1 MTVFKDFIINI
12 ITLLLSIAISFFT
25 ITLIYLIVSKCFGL
39 IFLWKYA
46 VGIWFIFIALRITF
60 GGKNE

>member
-1 MTVFKDFIINI
+1 MKDFIINI

-46 VGIWFIFIALRITF
+46 VGIWFICIALRLIF
-60 GGKNE
+60 GDKNG

>member
-46 VGIWFIFIALRITF
+46 IGVWVILLGLRITF